1 MKLQRL
7 LSVKITMAA
16 IDREALE
23 KEYRKLTARNDDII
37 RQEATSKKEY
47 ATFSRKETSIITL
60 LQSLEPTLQDM
71 HELKNNEPRLISEET
86 IAKVPGLSWYNEQI
100 KLVQESGD
108 KDDFDVPPEL
118 KESYELF
125 KGLALLPK
133 DGKSLSE

>member
-1 MKLQRL
+1 
-7 LSVKITMAA
+7 MAA

-60 LQSLEPTLQDM
+60 LQSLEPNLQDM